1 MKQTESA
8 TLDRQ
13 GRVINPCQKAMQSKI
28 AAIANCPWVDHIAD
42 LCKFELVGMI
52 GTEEKISVIDQSSM
66 AAFNFKKYGHDDDL
80 EVNKDSTKV
89 EDSSTI
95 NSKDQGG
102 TSLADHTQYMDT
114 RLPWEGRREE
124 TQMMQPE

>member
-1 MKQTESA
+1 
-8 TLDRQ
+8 
-13 GRVINPCQKAMQSKI
+13 MQSKI
-28 AAIANCPWVDHIAD
+28 AAIENYPWVDQTAG
-42 LCKFELVGMI
+42 LCKSEIVGML
-52 GTEEKISVIDQSSM
+52 GVEEKISVIDGSSM
-66 AAFNFKKYGHDDDL
+66 AAFNFKTYGHDDDL
-80 EVNKDSTKV
+80 TVNKDSTKV

-124 TQMMQPE
+124 TQMMQPEQMQ